1 MRTSAGGR
9 VVVRKLV
16 LWAGLAGCA
25 QALLCVSASGQVLKM
40 PDAGAP
46 QKLMIAILDGDGA
59 LNNIRQRDARE
70 PIVQVTDENH
80 KPVAGALVLFTIH
93 SGAGGAGATFDG
105 AQTLTVRTGQ
115 DGIAHASGLQLAKS
129 PGSFTISVS
138 ASVAVAAGVVVVA
151 SEALIHQSNIIG
163 ALTTSTASSSAG
175 SASSASSSSASGT
188 AGSGTAGSGTA
199 THSGLGHLLHL
210 GNLGHTGTIVVVSAA
225 VATAVVVTVVV
236 VTQNNSTSLTL
247 GSSTVGHP

>member
-1 MRTSAGGR
+1 MWT
-9 VVVRKLV
+9 VVRDGFARGSLTRTCV
-16 LWAGLAGCA
+16 LLSIAMLA
-25 QALLCVSASGQVLKM
+25 ALMCVTASGQLKL

-46 QKLMIAILDGDGA
+46 QKLMITILDGDGA

-93 SGAGGAGATFDG
+93 GGSGGAGATFSG
-105 AQTLTVRTGQ
+105 AQTLTVTSGP

-138 ASVAVAAGVVVVA
+138 ATVAVAAGVVVAA
-151 SEALIHQSNIIG
+151 SEVLIHQSNIIG
-163 ALTTSTASSSAG
+163 ALTTSTSAT
-175 SASSASSSSASGT
+175 SASSASSASSTSGT
-188 AGSGTAGSGTA
+188 AGASSGSTAAHT
-199 THSGLGHLLHL
+199 GLGHLLHL
-210 GNLGHTGTIVVVSAA
+210 GHTGTIVAASTA
-225 VATAVVVTVVV
+225 VAVAVVVTVVV

>member
-1 MRTSAGGR
+1 MWTW
-9 VVVRKLV
+9 VREGFTQKSSMMT
-16 LWAGLAGCA
+16 LALPCVA
-25 QALLCVSASGQVLKM
+25 ALLCVSASGQVLKM

-138 ASVAVAAGVVVVA
+138 ASAAVAAGVVVVA
-151 SEALIHQSNIIG
+151 SEVLIHQSNIIG

-175 SASSASSSSASGT
+175 SASSASSSSA
-188 AGSGTAGSGTA
+188 SGTAGSGTA

>member
-1 MRTSAGGR
+1 MWTWVREGFTQKSSMRTPALPC
-9 VVVRKLV
+9 V
-16 LWAGLAGCA
+16 A
-25 QALLCVSASGQVLKM
+25 ALLCVSASGQVLKM

-151 SEALIHQSNIIG
+151 SEVLIHQSNIIG

-175 SASSASSSSASGT
+175 SASSASSSSA
-188 AGSGTAGSGTA
+188 SGTAGSGTA

>member
-1 MRTSAGGR
+1 
-9 VVVRKLV
+9 
-16 LWAGLAGCA
+16 LA
-25 QALLCVSASGQVLKM
+25 QVLKL

-46 QKLMIAILDGDGA
+46 QKLMITILDGDGA

-70 PIVQVTDENH
+70 PIAQVTDENH
-80 KPVAGALVLFTIH
+80 KPVSGALVLFTIH
-93 SGAGGAGATFDG
+93 SGPGGAGATFNG
-105 AQTLTVRTGQ
+105 AQTLTVRTGS

-138 ASVAVAAGVVVVA
+138 ASVTVAAGVVVAA
-151 SEALIHQSNIIG
+151 SEVLIHQSNIIG

-175 SASSASSSSASGT
+175 SAGSASSTSASGT
-188 AGSGTAGSGTA
+188 AGSGSTAA
-199 THSGLGHLLHL
+199 HSGLGHLLHL
-210 GNLGHTGTIVVVSAA
+210 GNLGHVGTIAVASAA

-236 VTQNNSTSLTL
+236 VTQNNGTSLTL

>member
-1 MRTSAGGR
+1 MA
-9 VVVRKLV
+9 
-16 LWAGLAGCA
+16 CA
-25 QALLCVSASGQVLKM
+25 PGFAQVLKM

-138 ASVAVAAGVVVVA
+138 ATVTVAAGVVVAA
-151 SEALIHQSNIIG
+151 SEVLIHQSNIIG

-175 SASSASSSSASGT
+175 SASSSSASSSASGSASGTASGSASGT
-188 AGSGTAGSGTA
+188 AGGTSSGSAA
-199 THSGLGHLLHL
+199 AHSGLGHLLHL
-210 GNLGHTGTIVVVSAA
+210 GSLGHVGTIVVASAV

-236 VTQNNSTSLTL
+236 VTQNNGTSLTL